1 MKDRGSARPPTPASR
16 GSQTGTRNHQERLQ
30 WIAGAGLLGL
40 AIAAAVSFSRVRVC
54 DQELTGEGKAVAVC
68 RHLQMTD
75 PPVVA
80 FGGFL
85 LLALGAFFTE
95 VSGFGISLKREVR
108 TVRETAEL

>member
-80 FGGFL
+80 FGGSRTRWL
-85 LLALGAFFTE
+85 SR
-95 VSGFGISLKREVR
+95 SGWSGRRIRSRMSTRLRFAIH
-108 TVRETAEL
+108 